1 MPKYQVTIQFEMDE
15 EFMTFVPPHRVYINH
30 LINKGTIDYYSVSM
44 ESMRSWMIINA
55 ESKLKVEKLLERSPL
70 HKYWHF
76 EIDELF
82 VFDSSS
88 YRLPELVLN

>member
-1 MPKYQVTIQFEMDE
+1 
-15 EFMTFVPPHRVYINH
+15 
-30 LINKGTIDYYSVSM
+30 M